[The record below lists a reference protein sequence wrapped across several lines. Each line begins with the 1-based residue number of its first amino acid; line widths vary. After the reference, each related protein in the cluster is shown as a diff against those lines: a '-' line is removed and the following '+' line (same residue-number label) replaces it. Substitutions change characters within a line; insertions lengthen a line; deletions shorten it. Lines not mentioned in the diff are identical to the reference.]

1 MAEKNEQI
9 VDDLIKDLET
19 TNCKSEISE
28 PEHDENVEFQDAL
41 GPSGENS
48 PYISSDES
56 DCDDA
61 TKSENDTQLSKEEI
75 EVNFQVEEVIIASS
89 MTKFW
94 FVTG

>member
-75 EVNFQVEEVIIASS
+75 EVNFQVEVIIASS